1 MRKTK
6 TCRNACSELSV
17 ILKLCSG
24 IIVLEA
30 AAMLH
35 DSDAEFTI
43 IDSVHK
49 AKSRRKYQIV
59 FKKSTA
65 IRVFR
70 YQFFKKPMVLVTVL
84 KKYRGTLASTRHCPP
99 LHFSL
104 DFEFCAHLL
113 STNMDS

>member
-59 FKKSTA
+59 FKK
-65 IRVFR
+65 
-70 YQFFKKPMVLVTVL
+70 
-84 KKYRGTLASTRHCPP
+84 KYRHTGISVPIFQKTNGTGNGTKKVPRYVS
-99 LHFSL
+99 
-104 DFEFCAHLL
+104 
-113 STNMDS
+113 